1 MTPSEIL
8 LLASERFSAEEISAA
23 CGISLPRAEM
33 ARADALVTLQ
43 RAAVRER
50 RNRYHREWQRA
61 NRKSRAKSG

>member
-8 LLASERFSAEEISAA
+8 ILASERFSAAEISAA

-43 RAAVRER
+43 REAVRER
-50 RNRYHREWQRA
+50 ERTYHREWQRR
-61 NRKSRAKSG
+61 NRAKKRG